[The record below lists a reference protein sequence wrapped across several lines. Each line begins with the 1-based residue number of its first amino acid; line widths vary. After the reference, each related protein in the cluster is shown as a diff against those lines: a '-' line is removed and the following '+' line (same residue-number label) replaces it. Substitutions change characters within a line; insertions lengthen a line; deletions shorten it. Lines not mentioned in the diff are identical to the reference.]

1 MIKQGFVRIP
11 NRIFDEHMKTLSGNE
26 FLLYMAIIRKTWGW
40 NKNSD
45 KISHSQLMGMT
56 GLSNKTVV
64 KCLETLQQKELIAL
78 TKRFKR
84 TNLITVLEKSTQESY
99 VKTTHTTLHY
109 NKQKDMSVVIGEIV
123 YDE

>member
-1 MIKQGFVRIP
+1 MIKKGFVRVP
-11 NRIFDEHMKTLSGNE
+11 NTIFDEHMKFLSGNE
-26 FLLYMAIIRKTWGW
+26 FLCYMAIIRKTWGW

-45 KISHSQLMGMT
+45 KISHSQLISMT

-64 KCLETLQQKELIAL
+64 KCLQSLVDRELISM

-84 TNLITVLEKSTQESY
+84 TNLIKVLEKSTQESY

-109 NKQKDMSVVIGEIV
+109 NKQKDTSIVIGEVV